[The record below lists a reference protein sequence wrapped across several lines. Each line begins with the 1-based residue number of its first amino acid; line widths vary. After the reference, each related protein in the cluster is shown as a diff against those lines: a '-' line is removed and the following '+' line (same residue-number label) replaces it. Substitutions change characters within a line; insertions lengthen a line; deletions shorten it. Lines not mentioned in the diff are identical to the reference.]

1 MANQDP
7 QPEVYSVASS
17 FAGGSAA
24 GTTVTTNVTTSQA
37 NNEEVRIYAIQVDM
51 QAEDFDALSPITAD
65 NCDFSLTITVGPNNV
80 PSQPI
85 RLRPIWCSDTN
96 AMYFTSPIL
105 VLFQQPLQ
113 VTVTCNQALTA
124 GAGNGRLVTVN
135 FLSELAIQKVACA
148 PSATD
153 YPRSPMGM

>member
-85 RLRPIWCSDTN
+85 QFAPCMVFRHELNVFYISNPCVVPTAFASYSD
-96 AMYFTSPIL
+96 
-105 VLFQQPLQ
+105 
-113 VTVTCNQALTA
+113 
-124 GAGNGRLVTVN
+124 
-135 FLSELAIQKVACA
+135 
-148 PSATD
+148 
-153 YPRSPMGM
+153 